1 MAYWFARPLDSNNHP
16 RNDKDC
22 VEKRFF
28 NGVRCRMLWSMSE
41 ICQQAQ
47 GIISCTRH
55 SSVLLIKATNEE
67 WGEEGLRGCCAG
79 DLRTAKGIPACC
91 SAWRNGPLYPHTPA
105 FLHSSGFE
113 SLSRFGGK
121 LPPMARTWL
130 LGCVGPGSVTREQCS
145 PSSPRLPAC
154 DVARPASACPGDQQ
168 RTVRDGITETLAWCE
183 GLSLFVPRSYCW
195 PSSSSYEQDLV
206 LAGWM

>member
-22 VEKRFF
+22 VEKIFF

-91 SAWRNGPLYPHTPA
+91 SAWRNGPLCPHTPA

-113 SLSRFGGK
+113 SLSDLGVSCHQWPEPGSWAAWVLAVSRGNSAHH
-121 LPPMARTWL
+121 LPPGCPHVML
-130 LGCVGPGSVTREQCS
+130 LGQPV
-145 PSSPRLPAC
+145 
-154 DVARPASACPGDQQ
+154 
-168 RTVRDGITETLAWCE
+168 
-183 GLSLFVPRSYCW
+183 
-195 PSSSSYEQDLV
+195 LV
-206 LAGWM
+206 LGISSVLWGMESQRH